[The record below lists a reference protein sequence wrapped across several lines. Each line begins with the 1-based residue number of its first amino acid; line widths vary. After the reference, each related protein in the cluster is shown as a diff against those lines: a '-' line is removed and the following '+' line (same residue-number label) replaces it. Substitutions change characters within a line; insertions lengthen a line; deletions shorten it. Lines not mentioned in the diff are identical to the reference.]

1 MNSDII
7 YVLDKGGIAEKGKFK
22 ELKAFKNHH
31 HEIEHEDDDQK

>member
-22 ELKAFKNHH
+22 DLIAFKNQQH
-31 HEIEHEDDDQK
+31 